1 MKNNFNFF
9 FWRIRI
15 VNKREWIFQEGCNK
29 KKKEKRKQWIWDD
42 IDRGLRSSRSSHNTN
57 FTTHAIWLFTRL
69 SGGFNQA
76 FFSFSM
82 VTKKPLRQGHWPLHR
97 CTALFGL
104 STVSGHSKLRELVS
118 MTNGNVVN
126 LWHYDKFLHHLEQQ
140 TPLVNW
146 TTRLL
151 RLRSCLILGF
161 HLASL
166 RVHFSIRAL
175 TSIPRFI
182 ISF

>member
-1 MKNNFNFF
+1 M
-9 FWRIRI
+9 
-15 VNKREWIFQEGCNK
+15 NKREWIFQEGCNK
-29 KKKEKRKQWIWDD
+29 KKRKE
-42 IDRGLRSSRSSHNTN
+42 SSGYETTLIGVYAQVEVHTTQFSLHMQSGSSQDSLEDS
-57 FTTHAIWLFTRL
+57 IKL
-69 SGGFNQA
+69 S
-76 FFSFSM
+76 FSFSM

-140 TPLVNW
+140 APLANL

>member
-1 MKNNFNFF
+1 MRRHWSGFTLKSKFTQHKFHYTCNLALHKTLWRIQSSFLFF
-9 FWRIRI
+9 F
-15 VNKREWIFQEGCNK
+15 NGDQKT
-29 KKKEKRKQWIWDD
+29 
-42 IDRGLRSSRSSHNTN
+42 SAS
-57 FTTHAIWLFTRL
+57 
-69 SGGFNQA
+69 
-76 FFSFSM
+76 
-82 VTKKPLRQGHWPLHR
+82 RQGHWPLHR

-140 TPLVNW
+140 APLANL